1 MTDLLIEPATTL
13 GRPLDR
19 VDGPLKV
26 RGAAAYPSDVTY
38 PDLAHAA
45 LLQSTIA
52 AGTIRRIDTARAEA
66 APGVLAVITHRNTP
80 VMGEPT
86 SELFFPS
93 ARFPLQD
100 AQILHYGQ
108 HVAVVVAETREQ
120 AVAAARLVAVDYAA
134 TAPVLGLT
142 NPDAAIVRNP
152 FGLEYS
158 RGDVPAA
165 LAAADVA
172 FDQTYHTPAETNNPM
187 GLFATVARWD
197 GDRLLVHDST
207 QWPLL
212 ERRIL
217 AAMFGIPEEKIR
229 VLVPYLGGG
238 FGAGLRAWP
247 HIILTALAARVVGR
261 PVKLVLTRPQMFDS
275 IGHRPETRQRVRLG
289 ATGAGRLVA
298 IDHEAVTTRGI
309 EEYNVELIT
318 YGTGAGYACPNVATH
333 DAQVALNI
341 PSPNAMRGPGA
352 VEGNFA
358 IESALDELS
367 WRLELDPIELRL
379 RNYAEVHP
387 QSGLPWS
394 GKALRDCYRAGAER
408 FGWEA
413 RDPRIGGMRQGR
425 SLVGYGMA
433 SVAYEWYVTPCRAT
447 LSIGRDGRAR
457 LRSAATD
464 IGTGTYTV
472 AAQVVAELL
481 DMDPSQVEVTIGDS
495 DLPPAPQSGGSGL
508 AASLCGAIENAAANL
523 RRKLEELRGGRS
535 GESYADLLARH
546 GLDELSAEGEKTP
559 RPEHAALAPSPAF
572 AAQFAEVHI
581 DPDLGLLRVARMVT
595 AVDGGRIL
603 NEKLARSQVTGAV
616 VMGIGMTL
624 LEETIF
630 DATGRIANATL
641 ADYLVPVNADIPDLD
656 VVFVG
661 EPDRFNALG
670 VKGVGEIGIIG
681 VAAAIANAVYH
692 ATGRR
697 FRGLPITIDQLL
709 GAPGVEVFC
718 GLGADGQPRDRPAGR
733 IPVVAEL
740 R

>member
-1 MTDLLIEPATTL
+1 VTVL

-26 RGAAAYPSDVTY
+26 RGAATYPSDVTY

-45 LLQSTIA
+45 LVQSTIA
-52 AGTIRRIDTARAEA
+52 AGRIRRIETARAEA
-66 APGVLAVITHRNTP
+66 SPGVLAVITHRNAP
-80 VMGEPT
+80 AMGEPT

-93 ARFPLQD
+93 ARFPLKD
-100 AQILHYGQ
+100 DQILHYGQ

-120 AVAAARLVAVDYAA
+120 AIVAARLVDVDYEA
-134 TAPVLGLT
+134 TPPVLGLE
-142 NPDAAIVRNP
+142 NPGAVVVRNP
-152 FGLEYS
+152 FGLEHT
-158 RGDVPAA
+158 RGDVDSA
-165 LAAADVA
+165 LAEAEVGY
-172 FDQTYHTPAETNNPM
+172 DQTFHIAPETNNPM
-187 GLFATVARWD
+187 GLFASVARWD

-212 ERRIL
+212 ERRVL
-217 AAMFGIPEEKIR
+217 SQMFGLPEESIR
-229 VLVPYLGGG
+229 ILVPYLGGG

-247 HIILTALAARVVGR
+247 HLILAAVAARTVGR

-275 IGHRPETRQRVRLG
+275 IGHRPETRQRVQLAASRE
-289 ATGAGRLVA
+289 GRLAA
-298 IDHEAVTTRGI
+298 IDHEALSTRGI

-318 YGTGAGYACPNVATH
+318 YGTPAAYACPNVATH

-367 WRLELDPIELRL
+367 WQLGMDPIELRL

-394 GKALRDCYRAGAER
+394 GKALRDCYRVGAER
-408 FGWEA
+408 FGWA
-413 RDPRIGGMRQGR
+413 KRDPRVGSMRQGR
-425 SLVGYGMA
+425 LLVGYGMA
-433 SVAYEWYVTPCRAT
+433 GVSYEWYVTPCRAT
-447 LSIGRDGRAR
+447 LTIGRDGRVR
-457 LRSAATD
+457 LKSAATD
-464 IGTGTYTV
+464 IGTGTYTI
-472 AAQVVAELL
+472 ATQVVAELL
-481 DMDPSQVEVTIGDS
+481 GIDAGQVDVAIGDS
-495 DLPPAPQSGGSGL
+495 DLPLAPQSGGSGL
-508 AASLCGAIENAAANL
+508 AASLCGAIESAAANL
-523 RRKLEELRGGRS
+523 LRKCDELRGGRM

-546 GLDELSAEGEKTP
+546 QLEELSAEGEKTP
-559 RPEHAALAPSPAF
+559 HPEQAGLAPSPAF

-581 DPDLGLLRVARMVT
+581 DPDLGLLRLARMVT

-603 NEKLARSQVTGAV
+603 NQKLARSQVTGAV

-641 ADYLVPVNADIPDLD
+641 GDYLVPVNADIPDLD

-670 VKGVGEIGIIG
+670 VKGIGEIGTIG

-697 FRGLPITIDQLL
+697 FRSLPITIDQLL
-709 GAPGVEVFC
+709 
-718 GLGADGQPRDRPAGR
+718 
-733 IPVVAEL
+733 
-740 R
+740 